1 MQTIFIILALV
12 PLGLWALG
20 GFRVVELLR
29 EKYKIVAW
37 YTVLAAAYL
46 VWGILYGAYFKLGN
60 SEFRSLFQRF
70 FLLGFRHSLKHSVE
84 LLLIPFRG
92 VFLGELL

>member
-20 GFRVVELLR
+20 GFRVYELLS
-29 EKYKIVAW
+29 EKFKIVAW

-46 VWGILYGAYFKLGN
+46 VWGIL
-60 SEFRSLFQRF
+60 
-70 FLLGFRHSLKHSVE
+70 
-84 LLLIPFRG
+84 
-92 VFLGELL
+92 